1 VAIRLGQ
8 VLVHLDMSFL
18 RELVYGLR
26 LLRRNPGFYL
36 LAVLVISLG
45 IGSTTAI
52 FSLID
57 GVLLNPLPFRDPAR
71 LAVLWSDFSRQGG
84 YSRALTAPALFFDW
98 RDRSRSF
105 ESMAAF
111 TNTDRTLTA
120 LDRPV
125 TLFAHEVTPNLF
137 EVAGIRAFR
146 GRTFLPDEGL
156 EGNDDVALISYGVW
170 RSTFGGSE
178 SLVGASVQLDGRSVR
193 IVGVLPPAYRMP
205 NNGITRQPDLFL
217 PASFERQ
224 RMERV
229 SRSMVIIGRL
239 RGGVTV
245 AQARAEIAAITAQVV
260 RETPEGVTPPGSVV
274 NAVRDDMTG
283 EYRRPFFLLQC
294 AVGIMLLIA
303 CANVANLLLA
313 RYSARG
319 YEFSVRVAIG
329 ASRGQIVRQLLA
341 ENLVLSGMGAIGG
354 ILFASWSLRPM
365 LTLVPAVAGLPFA
378 DQVRVSPQ
386 ALVFA
391 LGMSLLSSILFG
403 LAPAR
408 QASRAGTAQ
417 HLADSGRSRSASRSS
432 ALWRHSLIAGEIGLS
447 LILLASAGLMV
458 QTFLH
463 LSKTS
468 WGFEPGKVLLVRNSL
483 RGESYRTAPAQH
495 NYFEAAVRKLRELP
509 GVEAVSAIDFP
520 PPVAP
525 FAPSR
530 FVPSGQPVDPGHD
543 PTATVLVVLPG
554 YFETLRTPIVSGRS
568 ISDADTADSAPVAVI
583 SQSVVRRYF
592 PKRDPVGQ
600 SFRLNNDRRE
610 WRIVGVVQDV
620 RARGLDTQAPD
631 VLYFP
636 HAQMTTRTM
645 SFVIRTSTAP
655 MAVANSAEQSL
666 WSLGK
671 LMNVYQIEPLE
682 VHLSDS
688 YWQSRFTMALLAIF
702 AGLALLLA
710 GAGVYGVMSYL
721 AAQRTQ
727 EIGIRIAIG
736 ASPARVVWLV
746 TNQGLRAAA
755 AGVGAGMA
763 GYFAMS
769 RLLVGQLF
777 GVSATDPVT
786 LVGAA
791 LGLLLI
797 CGAATAVPALRAV
810 RIDPLRALR
819 HNG

>member
-1 VAIRLGQ
+1 
-8 VLVHLDMSFL
+8 
-18 RELVYGLR
+18 
-26 LLRRNPGFYL
+26 
-36 LAVLVISLG
+36 
-45 IGSTTAI
+45 
-52 FSLID
+52 
-57 GVLLNPLPFRDPAR
+57 
-71 LAVLWSDFSRQGG
+71 
-84 YSRALTAPALFFDW
+84 
-98 RDRSRSF
+98 
-105 ESMAAF
+105 
-111 TNTDRTLTA
+111 
-120 LDRPV
+120 
-125 TLFAHEVTPNLF
+125 
-137 EVAGIRAFR
+137 
-146 GRTFLPDEGL
+146 
-156 EGNDDVALISYGVW
+156 
-170 RSTFGGSE
+170 
-178 SLVGASVQLDGRSVR
+178 
-193 IVGVLPPAYRMP
+193 
-205 NNGITRQPDLFL
+205 
-217 PASFERQ
+217 
-224 RMERV
+224 MERV
-229 SRSMVIIGRL
+229 TRTMVIIGRL
-239 RGGVTV
+239 REGVSV

-319 YEFSVRVAIG
+319 YEFSVRIAIG

-341 ENLVLSGMGAIGG
+341 ENLVLSGIGAIGG

-365 LTLVPAVAGLPFA
+365 LSLVPAVAGLPFA

-391 LGMSLLSSILFG
+391 LGLSLLSSILFG

-447 LILLASAGLMV
+447 LILLASAGLLV

-468 WGFEPGKVLLVRNSL
+468 WGFEPGKVLLIRNSL
-483 RGESYRTAPAQH
+483 RGESYRTASAQH
-495 NYFEAAVRKLRELP
+495 NYFEAAVRKLREIP

-583 SQSVVRRYF
+583 SQSVVKRYF

-600 SFRLNNDRRE
+600 SFRLNNDRRD

-636 HAQMTTRTM
+636 HSQMTAPTM

-655 MAVANSAEQSL
+655 MAIANTAERSL

-688 YWQSRFTMALLAIF
+688 YWQSRFTMALLTIF

-710 GAGVYGVMSYL
+710 AAGVYGVMSYL

-736 ASPARVVWLV
+736 ASPSRVVWLV
-746 TNQGLRAAA
+746 TNQGLRAAV
-755 AGVGAGMA
+755 AGLAVGIA
-763 GYFAMS
+763 GYLAMS
-769 RLLVGQLF
+769 RLLAGQLF
-777 GVSATDPVT
+777 GVSATDPLT
-786 LVGAA
+786 LLAAA